1 MVTRAR
7 RPRRT
12 GPLQGEGKCGLR
24 ADGREQSGAELLE
37 EPRVAS
43 AQLQP
48 HHELRLGGVDGGH
61 LVKVKV
67 RVRFRVRV
75 GVRVRV
81 RVRVKG

>member
-1 MVTRAR
+1 MLDA
-7 RPRRT
+7 PA

-37 EPRVAS
+37 EPGVAS

-61 LVKVKV
+61 LELEAQ
-67 RVRFRVRV
+67 
-75 GVRVRV
+75 GVPLALRDEGPMAR
-81 RVRVKG
+81 GAHL